1 MPTPYVASQFFYGR
15 QDPIPQMFKQFVT
28 NMGNDKKFDM
38 LKYYL
43 QRHIDVDGDEHGPMA

>member
-28 NMGNDKKFDM
+28 YMGNGRKFDM